1 VLLGPTLIGD
11 NLSISRFRIGLQSC
25 TKQNKPTSSIIS
37 AMSSAAVT
45 PQMRAHGWNVYFLA
59 DTEEFHFSGIFQSP
73 EDGFLTFRDV
83 VDELR
88 LCFELPD
95 AVRYD
100 DSQTQ
105 EKDPWND
112 IAFGLVT
119 RDTSLSDSPRLA
131 TDEHRDMQVP
141 SLAGPEAQERA
152 VIRYHVRHSSP
163 CNLPSDAPLSAH
175 LKG

>member
-1 VLLGPTLIGD
+1 
-11 NLSISRFRIGLQSC
+11 
-25 TKQNKPTSSIIS
+25 
-37 AMSSAAVT
+37 MSSAAVT

-152 VIRYHVRHSSP
+152 VIRYHLVRHSSP